1 MNKRT
6 SGAKLGRKKS
16 GREALIRN
24 QIRSLFTYGFLVTTT
39 PKAKAL
45 KSEVESFLSKTSEDS
60 LQTQRTL
67 YSVLGNA
74 SLVQKASKL
83 LKEGENKVGI
93 IKVGFRDGD
102 NAETSKV
109 SLLSYEDVFGKK
121 KKSVRSKKKDKKEE
135 KKKGETEFVEEKKD
149 DKVVEKGEV
158 DKSKLNIKD
167 RFINKE
173 RARSRSGI

>member
-24 QIRSLFTYGFLVTTT
+24 QMRSLFSNGFLVTTT

-45 KSEVESFLSKTSEDS
+45 KGEVESFLSKIKEDS
-60 LQTQRTL
+60 LETKRKMHTT
-67 YSVLGNA
+67 LGNA
-74 SLVQKASKL
+74 SLVEKASELVK
-83 LKEGENKVGI
+83 KEETKVGI

-109 SLLSYEDVFGKK
+109 TLLGFEDLFGKK
-121 KKSVRSKKKDKKEE
+121 KKGKTSKTGKKEE

-149 DKVVEKGEV
+149 DKTLEKGKA
-158 DKSKLNIKD
+158 DKSKLSIKD
-167 RFINKE
+167 KFINKE

>member
-24 QIRSLFTYGFLVTTT
+24 QTRSLFSNGFLVTTT

-45 KSEVESFLSKTSEDS
+45 KGEVESFLSKIKEDS
-60 LQTQRTL
+60 LETKRKMHTT
-67 YSVLGNA
+67 LGNA
-74 SLVQKASKL
+74 SLVEKASELVK
-83 LKEGENKVGI
+83 KGETKVGI

-109 SLLSYEDVFGKK
+109 TLLGFEDLFGKK
-121 KKSVRSKKKDKKEE
+121 KKGKTSKTGKKEE

-149 DKVVEKGEV
+149 DKVLEKV
-158 DKSKLNIKD
+158 DKSKLSIKD
-167 RFINKE
+167 KFINKE

>member
-1 MNKRT
+1 MNKRI

-16 GREALIRN
+16 CREALIRN
-24 QIRSLFTYGFLVTTT
+24 QMRSLFMNGFIVTTT

-45 KSEVESFLSKTSEDS
+45 KSEVESFLSKMKEDS
-60 LQTQRTL
+60 LHNKRKM
-67 YSVLGNA
+67 YSVLGKT
-74 SLVQKASKL
+74 SLVDKASELVK
-83 LKEGENKVGI
+83 KGETKIGI

-109 SLLSYEDVFGKK
+109 TLLGFENLFGKK
-121 KKSVRSKKKDKKEE
+121 KKSQIGKKEE

-149 DKVVEKGEV
+149 DKILEKGQT
-158 DKSKLNIKD
+158 DKGKLNIKD
-167 RFINKE
+167 RFVSKE